1 MTHYQMQLKMQYEV
15 RVVEMLL
22 LDFDQLQVCGF
33 IKQYGAYIAEMW
45 KSNQS
50 FYETARFI
58 QNENYHYLAGYQA
71 QLS

>member
-1 MTHYQMQLKMQYEV
+1 MNHFQMQLKMQYEV

-33 IKQYGAYIAEMW
+33 IKQYGAYMESQW
-45 KSNQS
+45 KRGES

-58 QNENYHYLAGYQA
+58 LNENYHYLAGYQA